1 MYLFHKE
8 EGNKLNRSMLR
19 EKPFLSKNFA
29 LLCGEDC
36 ILFVIMLTETL
47 EILRKDLSTFTR
59 DDISQL
65 RGLVEF
71 HRHQYYELDTPLI
84 SDEEFDRLYSLL
96 VSLEE
101 KFDESHVSSPTQKVQ
116 NLVDNHFTKASH
128 LHKMMSL
135 DNTYNAEDLR
145 EFETRIRRILREEGG
160 DRSLDYIIEYKFD
173 GLGIALRYEDGQ
185 LTRALTRGD
194 GQVGEDITLNV
205 MEITN
210 IPHTIP
216 YSWTIEIRGE
226 VVMPRS
232 AFDALNQRRLEIG
245 EKLFANP
252 RNAASGSLRQ
262 LDPTVT
268 RERDLLFFAYS
279 CPDLEEI
286 HKHDKREEGTYLS
299 LIEKLGS
306 WGFQTS
312 KKSEQGE
319 LFFEKKTG
327 VESIIEM
334 IHAMG
339 KKPVCPF
346 DIDGLVIKI
355 NDLHLWQTLGMTS
368 HHPRYAISFKFPA
381 EYART
386 RIIEIEHS
394 VGRTGTITPVA
405 HVEPVNIMGVTVQH
419 ATLHNYDEVAKKDLR
434 IWDQVFIHRAGEVI
448 PEIIAPI
455 IEART
460 GAEQIIVPPTHCPIC
475 ESPTYKEGEKIAL
488 LCSNPACPARE
499 MQALEWFVSKH
510 GVDIDGFWPKQI
522 ELFLELGWVTDMA
535 SIYDLRDHRDE
546 LLQIE
551 WYKEKSV
558 DNLLTAIEAKR
569 TLPID
574 RFIGALG
581 IPWVGKRTAKLL
593 APLFQNTEDILHFHL
608 SIEILESV
616 KDIWPGTAGTIS
628 TYFETH
634 KHLLERLLARVTIV
648 FPKTIEKTSGVLAGK
663 TFCVTGT
670 FTLSRDDIH
679 AMVEANGG
687 EVRTAVSGNLDY
699 LIAGENAGSK
709 REKALSLGVK
719 VLNWEEFQGLL
730 SEL

>member
-1 MYLFHKE
+1 
-8 EGNKLNRSMLR
+8 
-19 EKPFLSKNFA
+19 
-29 LLCGEDC
+29 
-36 ILFVIMLTETL
+36 MLTETL
-47 EILRKDLSTFTR
+47 EILRKKSSLTK
-59 DDISQL
+59 DDIPHL
-65 RGLVEF
+65 RALVEF

-84 SDEEFDRLYSLL
+84 SDEEFDRLYALL
-96 VSLEE
+96 IATEE
-101 KFDESHVSSPTQKVQ
+101 KFHASHESSPTQTLQ
-116 NLVDNHFTKASH
+116 NIVDNHFTKASH
-128 LHKMMSL
+128 LHQMMSL
-135 DNTYNAEDLR
+135 DNTYNADDLR
-145 EFETRIRRILREEGG
+145 DFETRIRRILKEEGQE
-160 DRSLDYIIEYKFD
+160 RILEFVVEYKFD
-173 GLGIALRYEDGQ
+173 GLGIALLYEHGK
-185 LTRALTRGD
+185 LVRALTRGD
-194 GQVGEDITLNV
+194 GQIGEDITLNV
-205 MEITN
+205 MEIAN

-216 YSWTIEIRGE
+216 YTQTIEVRGE
-226 VVMPRS
+226 VVMPRG
-232 AFDALNQRRLEIG
+232 AFDELNARRLQSG

-286 HKHDKREEGTYLS
+286 HKNSREETGTYAA
-299 LIEKLGS
+299 LIKKLGI
-306 WGFQTS
+306 WGFNT
-312 KKSEQGE
+312 SEQGQNGS
-319 LFFEKKTG
+319 LFFRVESG
-327 VESIIEM
+327 IESIITM
-334 IHAMG
+334 IHDMG

-434 IWDQVFIHRAGEVI
+434 IGDQVFIHRAGEVI

-460 GAEQIIVPPTHCPIC
+460 GTEQIIVPPTHCPIC
-475 ESPTYKEGEKIAL
+475 ESLTYKEGEKIAL

-510 GVDIDGFWPKQI
+510 GVDIDGFGPKQI

-546 LLQIE
+546 FLQIE
-551 WYKEKSV
+551 GYKEKSV
-558 DNLLTAIEAKR
+558 DNLLIAIEAKR

-581 IPWVGKRTAKLL
+581 IPGVGKRTAKLL
-593 APLFQNTEDILHFHL
+593 APLFQSIEDILHFQL
-608 SIEILESV
+608 SIEMLEAV
-616 KDIWPGTAGTIS
+616 KDIGPGTAGTIS

-679 AMVEANGG
+679 AIIEEHGG

-719 VLNWEEFQGLL
+719 VLNWEEFQKLL
-730 SEL
+730 G